1 MAAQTRRQAAP
12 SPLSRLLALP
22 AEDGAPGLV
31 WPVPAGT
38 PITDRPSMPSFD
50 VHQHL
55 WPEELIAALANRREM
70 PRIRGSMLE
79 LAEGRFEVDL
89 EAHRLDRRLEQL
101 DRDGVDVAIVSFP
114 PTMGWESARELAVA
128 FHEGIERLA
137 GESRGRLRA
146 FACGECRPGYA
157 GACVSGRRLIAGV
170 AGLASELADAG
181 QALFIHPGPP
191 EPVPP
196 DAPPWWTAVVD
207 YTAQMQAAFA
217 WWINQGPEAAPGV
230 PVVFA
235 ILGGGAPF
243 QLERLRARVGL
254 RRRVSLTRTPSWTP
268 RHTDT
273 ARSSFASTYGFRA
286 LLYGSD
292 VPVVD
297 PRPTLQALTGFGDA
311 VKDVVMTENPTA
323 LFG

>member
-1 MAAQTRRQAAP
+1 MP
-12 SPLSRLLALP
+12 H
-22 AEDGAPGLV
+22 PGLV

-38 PITDRPSMPSFD
+38 PITDQPSMPSFD

-79 LAEGRFEVDL
+79 LAEGRFEIDL
-89 EAHRLDRRLEQL
+89 DAHRLDRRLEQL
-101 DRDGVDVAIVSFP
+101 DRDGVDVAIVSLP

-191 EPVPP
+191 EPVPT

-243 QLERLRARVGL
+243 QLERLRGRGGPEAQ
-254 RRRVSLTRTPSWTP
+254 SLLDTNVFL
-268 RHTDT
+268 DT
-273 ARSSFASTYGFRA
+273 ASYGHRALELCLSTYGVRA

-297 PRPTLQALTGFGDA
+297 PRPTLQALIGFGDA